1 MRIMRNNRLTMNV
14 PYSLKLLSEKGIG
27 DVMTTKFK
35 IISGFALMALLLGVI
50 AFFSHKGIQD
60 ASDGFSA
67 YRRLARFNAAT
78 SDLDSA
84 VYAAGFRVSQFL
96 LYRKAEDFDMA
107 RKSIEFARSKVKDC
121 MELVVKP
128 ERRAKLEA
136 VTKDLDSIQSYM
148 GTMRK
153 SVVEAYDQYLNMVQP
168 GARKAQELLADLGAQ
183 AAKAGNTTALA
194 GISEI
199 WKNFANLR
207 SATSRFAESR
217 LEQDAK
223 RIRDIF
229 SAELGPA
236 LKNLEGLLVTDEGR
250 KAYRDFSTMIAE
262 LSKAFQ
268 NMDKASAEAEKATQA
283 MMGMMAKLDT
293 ATTVLSG
300 EVDDEMSTQ
309 GTATLAA
316 NETSQKQALITGAG
330 GFVLAVVFACLIVF
344 GIVRVL
350 NQLGAFAASVAR
362 GDFSYKISVRERGEI
377 GTVIEAM
384 KQIPTVLDQVISQAA
399 DLSGKILGGRF
410 RDRLD
415 DGKFAGSYADI
426 AKAINSVSGAYTNVF
441 DALPLPLM
449 ACDKSNSILFLNTAA
464 QGAIGGNHVNSS
476 CSGHLKAAEC
486 GNSGC
491 FGLNAMNKGSAFAG
505 ETTIHP
511 GGKRMDIAVSA
522 LPLFNSKREAVGYI
536 EAITDLTEIKEKQ
549 AVMMRVARDASE
561 IADRVAAASEEL
573 SAQVEQV
580 SRGAEMQR
588 SRVES
593 TASAMTEMNATVLE
607 VARSAGQA
615 SEQSE
620 GTRAKAND
628 GAELVNK
635 VVRSINTVNGV
646 ASTLQENMQELGKQ
660 AESIGGVMNVI
671 SDIADQTNLLALNA
685 AIEAA
690 RAGEAG
696 RGFAVV
702 ADEVRKL
709 AEKTMTATQEVGA
722 SITAIQHSAR
732 ANINEVGTAVKN
744 ITDATGLANSSGEAL
759 KEIVHLAS
767 ANSTVVASIA
777 TAAEE
782 QSATSEEIN
791 RAIDEINRIVAE
803 TTDGMVQSSSAVQ
816 DLSRMAQELRRV
828 MDGLK

>member
-1 MRIMRNNRLTMNV
+1 
-14 PYSLKLLSEKGIG
+14 
-27 DVMTTKFK
+27 MTTKLK
-35 IISGFALMALLLGVI
+35 IISGFTLMALLIGAI
-50 AFFSHKGIQD
+50 AFFSYKGIQD
-60 ASDGFSA
+60 ASDGFNA
-67 YRRLARFNAAT
+67 YRRLARLNVAT

-84 VYAAGFRVSQFL
+84 VYAAGFHASQFL
-96 LYRKAEDFDMA
+96 LYEKDEDIDLA
-107 RKSIEFARSKVKDC
+107 RKSIELARNKLKDC

-128 ERRAKLEA
+128 DRRAKLEA
-136 VTKDLDSIQSYM
+136 ATADLASLQSAMDSA
-148 GTMRK
+148 RK
-153 SVVEAYDQYLNMVQP
+153 NVLEAYDQYLKSVQP
-168 GARKAQELLADLGAQ
+168 VAKKAQDRLADIGAQ
-183 AAKAGNTTALA
+183 AAKAGDAAALA
-194 GISEI
+194 GISEV
-199 WKNFANLR
+199 WKHFANLR
-207 SATSRFAESR
+207 SALSRFAESR
-217 LEQDAK
+217 AEQDAK
-223 RIRDIF
+223 RIREIF
-229 SAELGPA
+229 SAELGPSLKDLGGRLTTEEELKTYNDLNA
-236 LKNLEGLLVTDEGR
+236 LVADLDKT
-250 KAYRDFSTMIAE
+250 
-262 LSKAFQ
+262 FQ
-268 NMDKASAEAEKATQA
+268 SMARSNAEAEKATQTMLA
-283 MMGMMAKLDT
+283 LMDKLDT
-293 ATTVLSG
+293 ATSIVSG
-300 EVDDEMSTQ
+300 EVNDEMNAQ
-309 GTATLAA
+309 GPATLAG
-316 NETSQKQALITGAG
+316 NEAAQKQALITGAG
-330 GFVLAVVFACLIVF
+330 GFVLAVIFACLIVY

-362 GDFSYKISVRERGEI
+362 GDFSYRISVRERGEI

-384 KQIPTVLDQVISQAA
+384 KQIPVVLDQVISQAA
-399 DLSGKILGGRF
+399 DLSDKILSGRF

-415 DGKFAGSYADI
+415 AGKFAGSYADI

-449 ACDKSNSILFLNTAA
+449 ACDKNTSILFLNTAGQNA
-464 QGAIGGNHVNSS
+464 LGGNHVNSS

-486 GNSGC
+486 GDSGC
-491 FGLNAMNKGSAFAG
+491 FGLNAINKGSSFSG

-522 LPLFNSKREAVGYI
+522 LPLFNSKHEAVGYI
-536 EAITDLTEIKEKQ
+536 EVITDLTEMKEKQ

-620 GTRAKAND
+620 GTRAKAQD

-646 ASTLQENMQELGKQ
+646 AATLQGNMQELGKQ

-732 ANINEVGTAVKN
+732 ANINEVSTAVEN

-759 KEIVHLAS
+759 KEIVHLAA
-767 ANSTVVASIA
+767 ANSAVVASIA

-791 RAIDEINRIVAE
+791 RSIDEINRIVAE

>member
-1 MRIMRNNRLTMNV
+1 
-14 PYSLKLLSEKGIG
+14 
-27 DVMTTKFK
+27 MTTKLK
-35 IISGFALMALLLGVI
+35 IISGFALMALLIGTI

-60 ASDGFSA
+60 ASDGFNA
-67 YRRLARFNAAT
+67 YRRLARFNVAT

-84 VYAAGFRVSQFL
+84 VYAAGFHAGQFL
-96 LYRKAEDFDMA
+96 LYEKNEDIDLA
-107 RKSIEFARSKVKDC
+107 RKSIELARSKIKDC

-128 ERRAKLEA
+128 DRRAKLEA
-136 VTKDLDSIQSYM
+136 AAADLASLQNAMDAA
-148 GTMRK
+148 RK
-153 SVVEAYDQYLNMVQP
+153 NVLEAYDQYLKNVQP
-168 GARKAQELLADLGAQ
+168 VAKKAQDRLADIGAQ
-183 AAKAGNTTALA
+183 AAKAGDTAALA
-194 GISEI
+194 GISEV
-199 WKNFANLR
+199 WKHFANLR
-207 SATSRFAESR
+207 SALSRFAESR
-217 LEQDAK
+217 QEQDAK
-223 RIRDIF
+223 RIREIF
-229 SAELGPA
+229 SAELGPSLKDLGGRLATEKELKIYNDLNA
-236 LKNLEGLLVTDEGR
+236 LVADL
-250 KAYRDFSTMIAE
+250 
-262 LSKAFQ
+262 
-268 NMDKASAEAEKATQA
+268 DKTSQSMARSNAEAEKATQTMLA
-283 MMGMMAKLDT
+283 LMDKLDT
-293 ATTVLSG
+293 ATSIVSG
-300 EVDDEMSTQ
+300 EVNDEMNAQ
-309 GTATLAA
+309 GPATLAG
-316 NETSQKQALITGAG
+316 NEAAQKQALVTGAG
-330 GFVLAVVFACLIVF
+330 GFVLAVVFACLIVY

-362 GDFSYKISVRERGEI
+362 GDFSYTITVRERGEI
-377 GTVIEAM
+377 GAVIEAM
-384 KQIPTVLDQVISQAA
+384 KQIPTVLGQVISQAA
-399 DLSGKILGGRF
+399 DLSDKILSGRF

-426 AKAINSVSGAYTNVF
+426 AKAVNSVSGAYTNVF

-449 ACDKSNSILFLNTAA
+449 ACDKGNSILFLNTAA
-464 QGAIGGNHVNSS
+464 QNAIGGNHINSA

-491 FGLNAMNKGSAFAG
+491 FGLNAINKGGAFSG
-505 ETTIHP
+505 ETTIYP
-511 GGKRMDIAVSA
+511 GGRRMDIAVSA

-536 EAITDLTEIKEKQ
+536 EAITDLTEMKEKQ
-549 AVMMRVARDASE
+549 GVMMRVARDASE

-620 GTRAKAND
+620 GTRSKAQD

-646 ASTLQENMQELGKQ
+646 ASTLQGNMQELGKQ

-732 ANINEVGTAVKN
+732 ANINEVSTAVEN
-744 ITDATGLANSSGEAL
+744 ITDATSLANSSGEAL
-759 KEIVHLAS
+759 TEIVNLAA
-767 ANSTVVASIA
+767 ANSAVVASIA

>member
-1 MRIMRNNRLTMNV
+1 
-14 PYSLKLLSEKGIG
+14 
-27 DVMTTKFK
+27 MTTKLK
-35 IISGFALMALLLGVI
+35 IILGFALMALLIGTI
-50 AFFSHKGIQD
+50 AFFSYKGIED
-60 ASDGFSA
+60 ASDSFNA

-84 VYAAGFRVSQFL
+84 TYATGFHASQFL
-96 LYRKAEDFDMA
+96 LYNKTEEFDLALKSLDLAKRKLG
-107 RKSIEFARSKVKDC
+107 DC
-121 MELVVKP
+121 MGLVVKP
-128 ERRAKLEA
+128 DRRAKLEA
-136 VTKDLDSIQSYM
+136 LVKDLDGLRTEM
-148 GTMRK
+148 DAARK
-153 SVVEAYDQYLNMVQP
+153 GVIEGRDQYAKVVQP
-168 GARKAQELLADLGAQ
+168 GARKAQGVLADLGGIIARS
-183 AAKAGNTTALA
+183 GNTSASA
-194 GISEI
+194 GISEL

-207 SATSRFAESR
+207 SAISRFAESR
-217 LEQDAK
+217 AEVDAK
-223 RIRDIF
+223 RVREIF
-229 SAELGPA
+229 TAELGPA
-236 LKNLEGLLVTDEGR
+236 MKEVESALAIEESR
-250 KAYRDFSTMIAE
+250 KAYKDLSAVIAE
-262 LSKAFQ
+262 LNAAFQ
-268 NMDKASAEAEKATQA
+268 AMDKSNAEAEKATQA
-283 MMGMMAKLDT
+283 LLALMGKVDVVT
-293 ATTVLSG
+293 TTVSS
-300 EVDDEMSTQ
+300 EVNDEMNAQ
-309 GTATLAA
+309 GAATLAA
-316 NETSQKQALITGAG
+316 NQSAQKQALMTGSG
-330 GFVLAVVFACLIVF
+330 GFVLAVAFACLIVF

-350 NQLGAFAASVAR
+350 NQLGAFAAAVAR

-377 GTVIEAM
+377 GAVIEAM
-384 KQIPTVLDQVISQAA
+384 RQIPVVLDQVISQAA
-399 DLSGKILGGRF
+399 DLADKILSGRF

-415 DGKFAGSYADI
+415 ENKFAGSYADL
-426 AKAINSVSGAYTNVF
+426 AKAVNSVSGAYTNVL
-441 DALPLPLM
+441 DSLPLPLM
-449 ACDKSNSILFLNTAA
+449 SCNRENSILFLNTAA
-464 QGAIGGNHVNSS
+464 QTALGGNHINTQ
-476 CSGHLKAAEC
+476 CSGQLKAAEC
-486 GNSGC
+486 GNKSC
-491 FGLNAMNKGSAFAG
+491 FGASAIAKGSSHSG
-505 ETTIHP
+505 ETTIYP
-511 GGKRMDIAVSA
+511 NGKRMDVAVSA
-522 LPLFNSKREAVGYI
+522 LPLYNSKREAVGYI
-536 EAITDLTEIKEKQ
+536 EAITDLTEMKEKQ
-549 AVMMRVARDASE
+549 AIMLRVAREASE
-561 IADRVAAASEEL
+561 ISDRVAAASEEL

-620 GTRAKAND
+620 GTRTKAQG

-646 ASTLQENMQELGKQ
+646 ATTLQGNMQELGKQ

-722 SITAIQHSAR
+722 SITAIQQSAR
-732 ANINEVGTAVKN
+732 TNISEVGMAVTN
-744 ITDATGLANSSGEAL
+744 IAEATGLANSSGEAL
-759 KEIVHLAS
+759 KEIVNLAS
-767 ANSTVVASIA
+767 ANSSVVASIA
-777 TAAEE
+777 TAAEQ

-803 TTDGMVQSSSAVQ
+803 TTDGMVQSSAAVQ